1 MKNDYDFGGWATR
14 NNIQCSDGRTIMKD
28 AFKQNDGQK
37 VPLVWNHQH
46 NDPSEVLGHALL
58 ENREDGVYAYCKFN
72 NTESGQTAKSLVM
85 NGDVDKLSIYANKL
99 KSQMNNVIHGCI
111 REVSL
116 VLAGA
121 NPGAYIDSVIVH
133 GEGAEAEEEVII
145 YNDGEISLSED
156 ETDISEETPED
167 GEIEHSDDANKEK
180 EDSTKMGEDEKK
192 EKTVQDIIDTMN
204 DEQKE
209 AMYAIVGQ
217 ALEDQANGNGDN
229 ADEEDGGEED
239 MKHNV
244 FDNDNNDEV
253 LQHSEII
260 AEAMAD
266 GKKYG
271 SLRESFLQHAAI
283 NNIENLDKLFPDAT
297 ELYKEPYMIEKDNSW
312 VAKVMN
318 AVKHT
323 PFSRVKTTFGRM
335 NEETARAKGYIKGNK
350 KANIALSVLNRVTTP
365 TTVYIKNEIDRD
377 DVIDITDFDVVAWQK
392 REMRKQLDKELALAM
407 LLGDGRDVSDQNKI
421 NEQNIRP
428 VVSDDAMYTI
438 KYTVTKGK
446 DYTQEGNSYSD
457 NDSRTKGIIRA
468 AIRSRKDYKG
478 SGTPTFFTTEDV
490 LTDMLLIEDQNGRRI
505 YNNINDLATAL
516 RCKEIV
522 TIPEMEAEAY
532 KDIYGIIVNMADYT
546 AGADKGGSVNM
557 FDDFDIDYNQ
567 MKYLIETRMSGAL
580 TVPYSAI
587 VLKKEASVSTPS
599 DPGQSGTHAQG

>member
-1 MKNDYDFGGWATR
+1 MKNSYDFSGWATR
-14 NNIQCSDGRTIMKD
+14 NNIKCSDGRTIMKD

-46 NDPSEVLGHALL
+46 NDPSEILGHALL
-58 ENREDGVYAYCKFN
+58 ENRDDGVYAYCKFN
-72 NTESGQTAKSLVM
+72 DTESGQTAKSLVM

-99 KSQMNNVIHGCI
+99 KSQMNNVVHGCI

-133 GEGAEAEEEVII
+133 GEGADAEEEVVI
-145 YNDGEISLSED
+145 YNDGEISLSEED
-156 ETDISEETPED
+156 DNDDSEEIPNNE
-167 GEIEHSDDANKEK
+167 EIEHSDDTNKEK
-180 EDSTKMGEDEKK
+180 EDSTKMDEKK
-192 EKTVQDIIDTMN
+192 EKTVQEVIDTMN
-204 DEQKE
+204 EEQKN
-209 AMYAIVGQ
+209 AMYAVVGQ
-217 ALEDQANGNGDN
+217 ALKDKANGEEGDE
-229 ADEEDGGEED
+229 ADKENGGEET

-244 FDNDNNDEV
+244 FDNDNKDEV

-271 SLRESFLQHAAI
+271 SLRESFIQHAAI
-283 NNIENLDKLFPDAT
+283 NNIQNLDKLFPDAT
-297 ELYKEPYMIEKDNSW
+297 ELYKEPKMIEKDNSW

-318 AVKHT
+318 SVKHT

-350 KANIALSVLNRVTTP
+350 KANIALAVLNRVTTP

-587 VLKKEASVSTPS
+587 VLKKEASQAESHT
-599 DPGQSGTHAQG
+599 DPQG